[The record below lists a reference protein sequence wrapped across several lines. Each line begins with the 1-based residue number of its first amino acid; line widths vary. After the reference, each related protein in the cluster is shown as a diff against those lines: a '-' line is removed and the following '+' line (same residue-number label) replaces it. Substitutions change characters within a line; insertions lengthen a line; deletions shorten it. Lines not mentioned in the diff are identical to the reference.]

1 MFAFVTSLPHPDGCA
16 SYLNRSLLFRD
27 TLASIMSQDDDDIHL
42 VIVANRPPEIDLP
55 DDPRIEVVGVSFP
68 PASDRRSPSLEGIT
82 ADKGAKLGV
91 GTSVAIRRGAEHIMF
106 VDSDDF
112 IRRDIVSFTKANA
125 EVDGW
130 YSDSGYLHPR
140 GSRYVRLMSSGFH
153 QLNGSTHIFRAG
165 LLNVPDDV
173 DPTLSRDDV
182 LEAVGRDLATS
193 TMGRHR
199 PIVEFFE
206 RRGTPLTRLPFP
218 AAIWEIGTGENCS
231 GALAGSGAKV
241 PLEGAIAHD
250 YGLAVP
256 GRMTSATHA
265 VQRATSRVA
274 RRVRGD
280 RE

>member
-27 TLASIMSQDDDDIHL
+27 TLASIMRQDDPDIHL
-42 VIVANRPPEIDLP
+42 VIVANRPPEIELP
-55 DDPRIEVVGVSFP
+55 DDPRIEVVTVSFP

-91 GTSVAIRRGAEHIMF
+91 GTSVAIRRGAEHVMF

-112 IRRDIVSFTKANA
+112 IRRDIVSFTRANPG
-125 EVDGW
+125 VDGW
-130 YSDSGYLHPR
+130 FSDSGYLHPR

-153 QLNGSTHIFRAG
+153 QLNGSTHVFRAG
-165 LLNVPDDV
+165 LLNVPDDI
-173 DPTLSRDDV
+173 DPTLTRDET

-199 PIVEFFE
+199 PIVGFFE
-206 RRGTPLTRLPFP
+206 QRGTPLTRLPFP

-241 PLEGAIAHD
+241 PVAGKIAEE
-250 YGLAVP
+250 YGLPVP
-256 GRMTSATHA
+256 GMATALSHA
-265 VQRATSRVA
+265 VQRASSRVA

-280 RE
+280 RG